1 LRFPLSKRA
10 FLLTAVAAAVFL
22 LNVPAS
28 ATGQTGDGPF
38 AEALDEGVGFARAGD
53 RQRASEVFLGLASEY
68 PGEAAILYNL
78 ALTYEFDADGN
89 RYKGDNLNLAA
100 SYYEEALAA
109 DSGFTP
115 ARYNVAVVWHKL
127 GYLDEAAREYRLV
140 AKSGGE
146 LGRRAEYNLALLLR
160 EKGLAEEAS
169 ELLLRDEAAYD
180 DASRVRLLALLA
192 EDAGEV
198 GRAIRLWKRALE
210 IGDNPTFNAL
220 AVKHLSA
227 LRGY

>member
-1 LRFPLSKRA
+1 MRSPLSKRP

-22 LNVPAS
+22 LNAPAS
-28 ATGQTGDGPF
+28 AAGQSRDGPF
-38 AEALDEGVGFARAGD
+38 AETLDEGVGFARAGD
-53 RQRASEVFLGLASEY
+53 RQIAREVFLELATEY

-89 RYKGDNLNLAA
+89 RYQGDNLNLAA

-109 DSGFTP
+109 DAGFTP
-115 ARYNVAVVWHKL
+115 ARFNVAVVWHKL

-140 AKSGGE
+140 AKRGGE
-146 LGRRAEYNLALLLR
+146 LGRRAEYNLALVLK
-160 EKGLAEEAS
+160 EKGLAEEAT
-169 ELLLRDEAAYD
+169 ELLLSDEAVYED
-180 DASRVRLLALLA
+180 VSRVRLLALLA
-192 EDAGEV
+192 EDAGDV

-210 IGDNPTFNAL
+210 MGDNPTFNAL

>member
-1 LRFPLSKRA
+1 MRP
-10 FLLTAVAAAVFL
+10 LTARGGSFFILAPAVLLLSAA
-22 LNVPAS
+22 PARS
-28 ATGQTGDGPF
+28 QTDTTPF
-38 AEALDEGVGFARAGD
+38 AEALDEAVGFARAGD
-53 RQRASEVFLGLASEY
+53 REKASEIFLELAFEH

-89 RYKGDNLNLAA
+89 RYKGENLNLAA

-109 DSGFTP
+109 DSRFDP
-115 ARYNVAVVWHKL
+115 ARFNVAVVWHKL
-127 GYLDEAAREYRLV
+127 GYLEEAAREYRLI

-160 EKGLAEEAS
+160 ERGFTEEAADILKNS
-169 ELLLRDEAAYD
+169 EGVYD
-180 DASRVRLLALLA
+180 DVSRVRLLALLA

-198 GRAIRLWKRALE
+198 GRAIRLWKRALAL
-210 IGDNPTFNAL
+210 GDNPVLNAL
-220 AVKHLSA
+220 AVKHLQA